1 MNPATPI
8 YGHQRGAVTLEM
20 TLVFLPFIV
29 FWLLGFD
36 FGLTLFEMTN
46 FRKAHY
52 AAGRAGSMQ
61 RSTDHIVCEDA
72 AKAELN
78 QKLSSMGLGR
88 PVDFA
93 GSGTSTVNGRRGFD
107 LRVAIPTRCISCF
120 VFQGLREITT
130 YRAGTFY
137 PYEDQNACTN

>member
-1 MNPATPI
+1 MKPSAPLI
-8 YGHQRGAVTLEM
+8 GRQSGAVTLEM
-20 TLVFLPFIV
+20 TLVFLPFIM

-52 AAGRAGSMQ
+52 AAGRPGSMQ
-61 RSTDHIVCEDA
+61 RSSSRTVCEEA
-72 AKAELN
+72 AATKIN
-78 QKLSSMGLGR
+78 QELSSMGLGR

-93 GSGTSTVNGRRGFD
+93 GTGTSTVNGQRGFD
-107 LRVAIPTRCISCF
+107 LRVAIPARCISCL
-120 VFQGLREITT
+120 VFPGLREVTT

-137 PYEDQNACTN
+137 PYEDQNACTS